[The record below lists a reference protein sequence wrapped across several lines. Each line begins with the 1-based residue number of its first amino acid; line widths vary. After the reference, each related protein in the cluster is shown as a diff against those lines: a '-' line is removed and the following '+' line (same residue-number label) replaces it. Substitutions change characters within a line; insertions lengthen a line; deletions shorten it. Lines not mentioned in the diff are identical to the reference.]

1 MINSPEKFLQDYQDI
16 FSDDNIAKDNLKRI
30 TVQLNSI
37 FETAFDIDRDN
48 TSELIASF
56 ILGTQ
61 NNRLISDKKAY
72 DSYIRH
78 HLGTSNYINN
88 RRNNPTFSKQ
98 TLANMEVEDFKMA
111 FELDKKILVR
121 LVCIDRLVN
130 NQEFDVEEIYFE
142 SAGSLI
148 NRLQQSVIDWKFL
161 TDLMDKR
168 IRNASSHL
176 DFYYDDH
183 SFAFKGK
190 NVNSRL
196 KTIEEFSVSPEE
208 FLSKIMPNTTNIIQS
223 FIAAGILL
231 CLKPYE
237 KYYEQAL
244 AVIE

>member
-1 MINSPEKFLQDYQDI
+1 
-16 FSDDNIAKDNLKRI
+16 
-30 TVQLNSI
+30 
-37 FETAFDIDRDN
+37 
-48 TSELIASF
+48 
-56 ILGTQ
+56 
-61 NNRLISDKKAY
+61 
-72 DSYIRH
+72 
-78 HLGTSNYINN
+78 
-88 RRNNPTFSKQ
+88 
-98 TLANMEVEDFKMA
+98 MEIEDFQMA

-130 NQEFDVEEIYFE
+130 NQGFDVEKIYFE

-148 NRLQQSVIDWKFL
+148 NRLQQSATDWKFL

-176 DFYYDDH
+176 DFYYDDR
-183 SFAFKGK
+183 SLTFKGK
-190 NVNSRL
+190 DVNSRL

-208 FLSKIMPNTTNIIQS
+208 FLSKIMPNATNIIQS

-237 KYYEQAL
+237 IYHEQAL